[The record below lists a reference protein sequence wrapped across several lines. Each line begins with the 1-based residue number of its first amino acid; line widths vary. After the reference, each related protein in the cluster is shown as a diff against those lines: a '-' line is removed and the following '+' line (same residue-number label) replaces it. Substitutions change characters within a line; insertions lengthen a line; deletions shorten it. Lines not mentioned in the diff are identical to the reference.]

1 MSDNVQ
7 STGSGFGREIAP
19 SGYSGLS
26 DSSRALGG
34 TAQALQPDGGAQI
47 QKQAPPVSGGPGAG
61 SGEGEPQAPIGSDQR
76 QQSVRGAHNQNQA
89 QASSGSPSAGG
100 GEGTAQAPNESATQ
114 GGNFMAQRILAEC
127 ELVVGHYRHRRI
139 SKGRALH
146 EIHEK
151 LTVAAAGSSLGVE
164 SSFNSFLAALED
176 CDKQDSGAANR
187 GRALASA
194 QGLEG
199 GPSDANRESSPPAL
213 ERPGGRS
220 NALEGQYPWVVT
232 EIIES
237 ALQPLSPNLTE
248 TLRLLKIFLQDPKGA
263 KHSILTSAR
272 CPEFP
277 DSEWTN
283 LVNGRPVNLGAVLSG
298 LFSTTTNDERFEILG
313 GGLELRFGAVAP
325 TKLVSDA
332 GTWTIAFDKMRA
344 ATLFAFPHRAR
355 ELGNYRDYIVGLFA
369 ASHSSFHDRIISFDK
384 AVRKRVAQRR
394 DVELTDFHQFMD
406 IKTAVVDPIGVGVV
420 TAQRESNAG
429 AARRPKT
436 EACNNWN
443 IGRCT
448 ADVGNCRRL
457 HICNNC
463 RVAGHKGPDCPER
476 SKI

>member
-1 MSDNVQ
+1 VEKRKPVNSFKDAIEFKTAKPMVLVRLTISSWFFCHQESSVFPSILTSVNTFSMSANVQ

-47 QKQAPPVSGGPGAG
+47 QNQAPPVSGGPGAG
-61 SGEGEPQAPIGSDQR
+61 SGEGDPQAPIGSDQR

-213 ERPGGRS
+213 ERPEGRS

-237 ALQPLSPNLTE
+237 ALQPLVPP
-248 TLRLLKIFLQDPKGA
+248 RIRFAPV
-263 KHSILTSAR
+263 
-272 CPEFP
+272 
-277 DSEWTN
+277 SEQ
-283 LVNGRPVNLGAVLSG
+283 PV
-298 LFSTTTNDERFEILG
+298 
-313 GGLELRFGAVAP
+313 P
-325 TKLVSDA
+325 
-332 GTWTIAFDKMRA
+332 
-344 ATLFAFPHRAR
+344 
-355 ELGNYRDYIVGLFA
+355 
-369 ASHSSFHDRIISFDK
+369 
-384 AVRKRVAQRR
+384 
-394 DVELTDFHQFMD
+394 
-406 IKTAVVDPIGVGVV
+406 
-420 TAQRESNAG
+420 
-429 AARRPKT
+429 
-436 EACNNWN
+436 
-443 IGRCT
+443 
-448 ADVGNCRRL
+448 
-457 HICNNC
+457 
-463 RVAGHKGPDCPER
+463 
-476 SKI
+476 